1 MTDSE
6 RTVDPQRVFLTG
18 EPGCGKTTVLSRATE
33 MLVLRGV
40 KVGGMM
46 SSDFR
51 KGGTRAGFSIENIMT
66 HEKGVLA
73 SVDGGKGPRV
83 GRYTVNIHD
92 LEEVGAAA
100 ITRATEDADVILIDE
115 LGPMELY
122 SSRFIESVK
131 AALDSRKH
139 ILGTLHKRA
148 SHPLILQ
155 VKSNPRSVIINVT
168 NKDREELPVRI
179 VKRIIGVI

>member
-1 MTDSE
+1 
-6 RTVDPQRVFLTG
+6 VFLTG
-18 EPGCGKTTVLSRATE
+18 EPGCGKTTVLRRTAE

-51 KGGTRAGFSIENIMT
+51 IRGTRTGFSIENIMT
-66 HEKGVLA
+66 HEVGVLA
-73 SVDGGKGPRV
+73 SVGAGKGPRV

-100 ITRATEDADVILIDE
+100 ITRAIEDADVVLIDE

-122 SSRFIESVK
+122 SSRFIESVRV
-131 AALDSRKH
+131 ALNSRKH

-168 NKDREELPVRI
+168 NESRDELSASI
-179 VKRIIGVI
+179 VKRILGVV